1 MTKQKN
7 GALEFVT
14 TSEVARQL
22 GLAVRSV
29 QLMVDRGELDAWR
42 THGGHRR
49 ITRTS
54 LERWRARGTSPA
66 GRADQ
71 GSLEPPISSAKP
83 DSAGGS
89 VLLIEDSIHFQ
100 NLVKLLF
107 LQYFPQVALHVAAD
121 GFSGLAMA
129 GQLQPDVLLIDIL
142 LPGMDGATLMTA
154 VRSHPQFDR
163 SHLIVLTALDAVQLE
178 PYAFALGGAP
188 VVHKSRLVLD
198 LPALLHSLL
207 LTKQTVKP

>member
-1 MTKQKN
+1 MSKQN
-7 GALEFVT
+7 AVATEFIT
-14 TSEVARQL
+14 TSDVARRL

-29 QLMVDRGELDAWR
+29 QLMVDRGDLEAWR

-49 ITRTS
+49 ITRAS
-54 LERWRARGTSPA
+54 LERWLARGESSHPA
-66 GRADQ
+66 PAITGQPFPADN
-71 GSLEPPISSAKP
+71 PVVKP
-83 DSAGGS
+83 HASNRS
-89 VLLIEDSIHFQ
+89 VLLIEDSVHFQ

-129 GQLQPDVLLIDIL
+129 GQLQPNVLLVDIL

-163 SHLIVLTALDAVQLE
+163 SHLIVLTSLDSTQLE
-178 PYAFALGGAP
+178 PYAFALGDAP
-188 VVHKSRLVLD
+188 VVHKSRLLLD
-198 LPALLHSLL
+198 LPVLLNNLL
-207 LTKQTVKP
+207 VKS